1 MKYGMRERISGAVI
15 LLALAVIFI
24 PMLFDDP
31 PSREMQ
37 PEPTL
42 TLEKPVEVER
52 KEVAEP
58 KPPASLGQIQMPRMR
73 DDTSG
78 SPSGTSSSVD
88 RVEPEEVQRARQRT
102 SPQKPTQQIA
112 EPETRSDPI
121 AELANRNQERAK
133 LPESE
138 KAQPQESDQQETA
151 KATQG
156 DWAVQAGS
164 FGEPGNAQSFQAD
177 LEAKGFNAF
186 SRARDNE
193 LTTVYVGPFTS
204 SEAGEKARTEL
215 KQKANIQGLLIRL
228 RGQE

>member
-31 PSREMQ
+31 PSRETQ

-42 TLEKPVEVER
+42 TLEKPIDVER
-52 KEVAEP
+52 KDVAEP
-58 KPPASLGQIQMPRMR
+58 EPPASLGQIQTPQMRGDTPRSF
-73 DDTSG
+73 DE
-78 SPSGTSSSVD
+78 SSSVD
-88 RVEPEEVQRARQRT
+88 RVEPEEVQRARQQA
-102 SPQKPTQQIA
+102 SQQKPTQQIA
-112 EPETRSDPI
+112 KPDTRSDPI
-121 AELANRNQERAK
+121 AELARRNQERANAQ
-133 LPESE
+133 ESE
-138 KAQPQESDQQETA
+138 KNRPQESAQQETP

-164 FGEPGNAQSFQAD
+164 FGEPDNAKSFQAD
-177 LEAKGFNAF
+177 LETKGFNAF
-186 SRARDNE
+186 SRTRDND
-193 LTTVYVGPFTS
+193 LTTVYVGPYTS

>member
-31 PSREMQ
+31 PSRETQ

-52 KEVAEP
+52 KNVAEP
-58 KPPASLGQIQMPRMR
+58 RPPASLGQIQMPRMR
-73 DDTSG
+73 DDTSA
-78 SPSGTSSSVD
+78 SSNGTSASVD
-88 RVEPEEVQRARQRT
+88 RVEPEEVQRARQQV
-102 SPQKPTQQIA
+102 SPQEPTQPVA
-112 EPETRSDPI
+112 KPEARSDPI
-121 AELANRNQERAK
+121 AELANRNQERT
-133 LPESE
+133 
-138 KAQPQESDQQETA
+138 KAQPPESDPKEA
-151 KATQG
+151 SKATEG

-177 LEAKGFNAF
+177 LETKGFNAF
-186 SRARDNE
+186 SRARDND
-193 LTTVYVGPFTS
+193 LTTVYVGPFSS
-204 SEAGEKARTEL
+204 SEAGEKARAEL

>member
-31 PSREMQ
+31 PSREAQ

-42 TLEKPVEVER
+42 TLEKPIEVER
-52 KEVAEP
+52 QDVAEP
-58 KPPASLGQIQMPRMR
+58 RPPASLGQIQTPKMR
-73 DDTSG
+73 NETPSKPAES
-78 SPSGTSSSVD
+78 SPPAVEVD
-88 RVEPEEVQRARQRT
+88 PEPTR
-102 SPQKPTQQIA
+102 QIA
-112 EPETRSDPI
+112 KPETRSDPI
-121 AELANRNQERAK
+121 AELASRT
-133 LPESE
+133 
-138 KAQPQESDQQETA
+138 QESQKADKPEPAQETA
-151 KATQG
+151 KQSSSGTAQG

-164 FGEPGNAQSFQAD
+164 FGEPENAKSFEAD
-177 LEAKGFNAF
+177 LKAKGFKAF
-186 SRARDNE
+186 SRDRDND

-204 SEAGEKARTEL
+204 SEAGEKARTDL

>member
-31 PSREMQ
+31 PSRETQ

-42 TLEKPVEVER
+42 TLEKPIEVER
-52 KEVAEP
+52 KDVAEP
-58 KPPASLGQIQMPRMR
+58 EPPASLGQIQTPRMR
-73 DDTSG
+73 SD
-78 SPSGTSSSVD
+78 SPMEPSDPSPPVAV
-88 RVEPEEVQRARQRT
+88 VEPKPIPEPEIAR
-102 SPQKPTQQIA
+102 
-112 EPETRSDPI
+112 PETRSDPI
-121 AELANRNQERAK
+121 AELARRNQERAK
-133 LPESE
+133 AQESE
-138 KAQPQESDQQETA
+138 KTQPQESGQQETT
-151 KATQG
+151 KTTQG

-177 LEAKGFNAF
+177 LETKGFNAF
-186 SRARDNE
+186 SRTRDND